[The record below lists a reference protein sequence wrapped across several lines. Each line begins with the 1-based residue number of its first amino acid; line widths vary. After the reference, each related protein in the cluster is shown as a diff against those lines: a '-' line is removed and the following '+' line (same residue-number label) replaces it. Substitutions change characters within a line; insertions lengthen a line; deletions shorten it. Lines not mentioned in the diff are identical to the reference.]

1 MRILFLF
8 LIRFYSL
15 TLAVDATF
23 ISEEIPF
30 DDVSVV
36 IEDELELPVVCELEK
51 EEEDENSKWY
61 SVFIALPHSDYSG
74 CLCRLVSVKLV
85 RSIRKYILYLNIR
98 I

>member
-15 TLAVDATF
+15 TLTVDTVI

-30 DDVSVV
+30 DDISFVE
-36 IEDELELPVVCELEK
+36 EDNLELPVVGEIEK

-61 SVFIALPHSDYSG
+61 SIFVALPHSGYSYS
-74 CLCRLVSVKLV
+74 CSIPTSVKFV
-85 RSIRKYILYLNIR
+85 SCIRKYILYLNLR